1 MMVMSW
7 WQGDEDA
14 DIGDDNVCSDDHRAI
29 VLCWDAVQSL
39 QIAQLKLKLINF
51 VQLFWFVSNF
61 NTMKLRPQW

>member
-7 WQGDEDA
+7 WQGGEDA

-39 QIAQLKLKLINF
+39 QIAQLKLKLTYF
-51 VQLFWFVSNF
+51 
-61 NTMKLRPQW
+61 